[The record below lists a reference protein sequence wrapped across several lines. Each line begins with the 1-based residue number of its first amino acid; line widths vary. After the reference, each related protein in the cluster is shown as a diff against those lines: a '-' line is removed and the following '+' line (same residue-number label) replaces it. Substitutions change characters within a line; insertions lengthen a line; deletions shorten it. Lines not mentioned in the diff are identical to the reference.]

1 MKLSCSLFLT
11 LAQSFTLPALAA
23 VEMVWERLPG
33 HAKDIGVGAD
43 GSAWII
49 GSANRNGIAYR
60 WGGTNWVATDGS
72 GVFIAVGPAGDPW
85 VVDIDSKLRHRMNDQ
100 WVLITEHG
108 SATEVGVGAD
118 GTVLIA
124 GGNSCYCGPVFNQ
137 KLYRYD
143 PVLGFILLTGQG
155 VVIQPDATGRWVI
168 NDQGELFHAQGDAD
182 YVKIPAHARDISVAA
197 NGATWIVGG
206 GAFEAGNDLVYRWNG
221 VQFELATGGTGR
233 RISVGPD
240 GTPWILNAN
249 DEIFRGHFLQL
260 KAQNIAVTN
269 GAVLR
274 FPVSL
279 SYPPDR
285 LVSASY
291 QIRDP
296 NAVVVSSG
304 VVAFS
309 LGITNVTV
317 NQPTTS
323 SNAVAGPLGTYRLTL
338 SNPVGADL
346 VQPEASG
353 TVVGT
358 TSTPITLVA
367 TRGAGGGLVVRCPS
381 QTGFYYLLQRRAEV
395 TGGEGWMGV
404 VGVAGT
410 GSQIELDD
418 GAPLTGQGFYRVR
431 VTTGSTP

>member
-108 SATEVGVGAD
+108 SATEVGIGAD

-155 VVIQPDATGRWVI
+155 VVIQPDATGHWVI
-168 NDQGELFHAQGDAD
+168 NDQGELFHAQGEAD

-197 NGATWIVGG
+197 KAVKNFGAEFDKLKVKFGYLNSKRLTDADVL
-206 GAFEAGNDLVYRWNG
+206 ALADLPS
-221 VQFELATGGTGR
+221 L
-233 RISVGPD
+233 D
-240 GTPWILNAN
+240 
-249 DEIFRGHFLQL
+249 
-260 KAQNIAVTN
+260 
-269 GAVLR
+269 VLR
-274 FPVSL
+274 AKLLGLFNAPATKLV
-279 SYPPDR
+279 R
-285 LVSASY
+285 LINTPAS
-291 QIRDP
+291 QLARVLQ
-296 NAVVVSSG
+296 AK
-304 VVAFS
+304 
-309 LGITNVTV
+309 
-317 NQPTTS
+317 
-323 SNAVAGPLGTYRLTL
+323 
-338 SNPVGADL
+338 ADK
-346 VQPEASG
+346 
-353 TVVGT
+353 
-358 TSTPITLVA
+358 
-367 TRGAGGGLVVRCPS
+367 GG
-381 QTGFYYLLQRRAEV
+381 
-395 TGGEGWMGV
+395 
-404 VGVAGT
+404 
-410 GSQIELDD
+410 
-418 GAPLTGQGFYRVR
+418 
-431 VTTGSTP
+431 